1 MNRTGNINTRLSDI
15 ETGNTIVI
23 TKVSGH
29 GAFRKRIIEMGF
41 VKGKPVTVIKNAPL
55 QDPIEYELMGY
66 NVSLRRSEARLIEV
80 ISPGEV
86 VDLAHA
92 SFEGVISGGPQK
104 TSTGEKKK
112 SIHVALVGNPNSGKT
127 TLYNYASG
135 SRARVANYGGV
146 TIEAKEAKI
155 NYKGYIINIVDLPGT
170 YSITEY
176 TPEELLVRSHITENV
191 PDVVINVVDASNLE
205 RNLFLTT
212 QLIDMNIK
220 VVIALNMYDEFQKK
234 GAKLNYDELARMI
247 GIPIIPTV
255 AVKGKG
261 IDDLIR
267 KIIDVY
273 EDKDPVVRYIHI
285 NYGVNIEE
293 AVSKIQAG
301 IEDNKEIKNRY
312 SDRYLA
318 VKLLENDRT
327 TISLLKNCMN
337 FGKITGISQRE
348 IARLE
353 KEYGEKSETI
363 VTDAKYGFIAGALK
377 ETYIEN
383 KEQTRSASKE
393 IDNFIT
399 HKILGFPIFIF
410 FMWLMFQATFTLGGY
425 PMGWI
430 DAGVGFIGK
439 SFIPLLMGF
448 GCNVPAVMAT
458 RTLENR
464 KVRILT
470 MLITPFMSCSARL
483 PVYVLLISAFF
494 PKNQGLV
501 LFSIYFAGIILAI
514 LSALLLRKIL
524 FRKQDVP
531 FVMELPPYRI
541 PSLKNTSIHMWNKAV
556 QYLKKMGSV
565 ILLAS
570 IFIWA
575 LSYYPRNV
583 KFSADY
589 DTMTE
594 QIKSDP
600 VLSNV
605 AKSERTAELELI
617 KEAERQEKSFIGQM
631 GHFIEPVI
639 QPLGFDWKIGV
650 SIITGLAAKEIVVSS
665 MGILYQADLNA
676 DETSGS
682 LINKLQQ
689 QQHTSGKLKGQK
701 VFSRLVA
708 FGFMLFVLIYFPCIA
723 VIASIRKESGW
734 RWAVFGMV
742 YPTLIAWVVAF
753 LTYQIG
759 SLLV

>member
-1 MNRTGNINTRLSDI
+1 M
-15 ETGNTIVI
+15 
-23 TKVSGH
+23 
-29 GAFRKRIIEMGF
+29 
-41 VKGKPVTVIKNAPL
+41 
-55 QDPIEYELMGY
+55 
-66 NVSLRRSEARLIEV
+66 
-80 ISPGEV
+80 
-86 VDLAHA
+86 
-92 SFEGVISGGPQK
+92 
-104 TSTGEKKK
+104 
-112 SIHVALVGNPNSGKT
+112 
-127 TLYNYASG
+127 
-135 SRARVANYGGV
+135 
-146 TIEAKEAKI
+146 
-155 NYKGYIINIVDLPGT
+155 
-170 YSITEY
+170 
-176 TPEELLVRSHITENV
+176 
-191 PDVVINVVDASNLE
+191 
-205 RNLFLTT
+205 
-212 QLIDMNIK
+212 
-220 VVIALNMYDEFQKK
+220 
-234 GAKLNYDELARMI
+234 
-247 GIPIIPTV
+247 
-255 AVKGKG
+255 
-261 IDDLIR
+261 
-267 KIIDVY
+267 
-273 EDKDPVVRYIHI
+273 
-285 NYGVNIEE
+285 
-293 AVSKIQAG
+293 
-301 IEDNKEIKNRY
+301 
-312 SDRYLA
+312 
-318 VKLLENDRT
+318 
-327 TISLLKNCMN
+327 
-337 FGKITGISQRE
+337 
-348 IARLE
+348 
-353 KEYGEKSETI
+353 
-363 VTDAKYGFIAGALK
+363 
-377 ETYIEN
+377 
-383 KEQTRSASKE
+383 
-393 IDNFIT
+393 
-399 HKILGFPIFIF
+399 
-410 FMWLMFQATFTLGGY
+410 
-425 PMGWI
+425 
-430 DAGVGFIGK
+430 
-439 SFIPLLMGF
+439 
-448 GCNVPAVMAT
+448 
-458 RTLENR
+458 
-464 KVRILT
+464 
-470 MLITPFMSCSARL
+470 
-483 PVYVLLISAFF
+483 LLISAFF

-514 LSALLLRKIL
+514 LSALLLGKIL

-650 SIITGLAAKEIVVSS
+650 SSITGLAAKEIVVSS